1 MMWTTYEA
9 IQDVL
14 VHLEGWNPPV
24 RARLI
29 AEARRWM
36 SRSPTRVVAWCPRT
50 LLSGSCRSLNLLE
63 AGETR

>member
-1 MMWTTYEA
+1 MMWTTYEE

-29 AEARRWM
+29 AAARRWM
-36 SRSPTRVVAWCPRT
+36 EQEPDPRGR
-50 LLSGSCRSLNLLE
+50 LVSENPYFE
-63 AGETR
+63 AGETQ

>member
-1 MMWTTYEA
+1 MMRTTYEA
-9 IQDVL
+9 IKDLL

-29 AEARRWM
+29 AEARRWVE
-36 SRSPTRVVAWCPRT
+36 REPDPRGRAV
-50 LLSGSCRSLNLLE
+50 SENSHFE